1 VDSAEGAVLLNLLK
15 NNKVIFMKKKLL
27 SVVCCAVLAVV
38 TGCDSGGSDDDDG
51 GIVQVSYSLQCVD
64 EPVCHNVSDK
74 QVYITGSY
82 SRVRCSWN
90 CSSYNGQ
97 EGVHVILNFAKNG
110 EECWQIDEESIASG
124 ICY

>member
-1 VDSAEGAVLLNLLK
+1 
-15 NNKVIFMKKKLL
+15 MKKKLF

-51 GIVQVSYSLQCVD
+51 GIVPVSYSRQCVD

-74 QVYITGSY
+74 QTYITGSY
-82 SRVRCSWN
+82 KRVRCSWN

-97 EGVHVILNFAKNG
+97 EGVHVVLHFVKPNDG
-110 EECWQIDEESIASG
+110 CWQIDEESITSG
-124 ICY
+124 VCD